1 MKRFFALTLVFIL
14 LLSLSACG
22 EPVAEVVV
30 VTEAPVMMEPVK
42 PEPTLTPEPEP
53 TPEPTPI
60 PIQPE
65 LPEVVDEALNAI
77 LDDITTNVMP
87 GSSGSS
93 LRAAQCAAKLLAWG
107 ESSELT
113 DDEIYS
119 AVGSWLDM
127 QDDEHLLLFFDSFY
141 PVYNASYDLRS
152 ENGEALLRDAG
163 MATEAWPYSEKAARA
178 VEMVYYGSGLR

>member
-1 MKRFFALTLVFIL
+1 MKRILALTLLLML

-30 VTEAPVMMEPVK
+30 VTEVPVMMEPVQ

-65 LPEVVDEALNAI
+65 LPEVVDEALNAV
-77 LDDITTNVMP
+77 LDSITADVQP
-87 GSSGSS
+87 GTAGSS

-107 ESSELT
+107 ESSNLT

-127 QDDEHLLLFFDSFY
+127 QDDEHLLLFFDCFY

-163 MATEAWPYSEKAARA
+163 MATEAWPYSDKAAHA
-178 VEMVYYGSGLR
+178 VEMVYYGCGLR